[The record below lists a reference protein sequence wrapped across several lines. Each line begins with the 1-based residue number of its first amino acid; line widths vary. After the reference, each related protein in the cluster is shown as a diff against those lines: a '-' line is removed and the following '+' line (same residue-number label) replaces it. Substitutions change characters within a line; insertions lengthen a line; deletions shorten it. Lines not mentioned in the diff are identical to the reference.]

1 MLLQGAAVIVRVEK
15 VHGGI
20 GRFQFINVREKEPT
34 MVARLPQQVLL
45 LLVLVTGTAAEGTR
59 ETEKSLWSTYD
70 TRRTSRSFPWSSTS
84 TDRSMGVARFIGKFR
99 QTTSWHAE
107 NSSPSSRER
116 VALEFLEL
124 VSEAPAEETAE
135 EEIQMQGIET
145 LSGKENDAEKV
156 KISCENATLSSRST
170 LDTRQKINL
179 SAGRTFIQSTTDGS
193 SFEENVL
200 PARSFDNIVPSNE
213 TRLQHKQISK
223 EPTVS
228 TTPTTFVLSDVV
240 RRQMRHVPDVCEKF
254 SIGDEIKKE
263 FYSPNYPDNYPNL
276 TECVRVL
283 EADKDMLLKLDF
295 RDEFKLEDSADCRY
309 DFLEVRDGQH
319 GYSNLLGNYCGTNF
333 PPEIT
338 SKTRYLWLRFHSDD
352 SIEGKGFKAV
362 WSMIP
367 RPTYPGVPPEPE
379 PCVRYVNGMEAV
391 IKSDDVLDRKKLAE
405 KEGTPLDCM
414 WNITVK
420 EGWKIQLTFSDPFKL
435 QRPNECDANFVDIF
449 KERTDMS
456 SREKN
461 FCGSIADTV
470 VIHTNIAFVR
480 FYAEPKAL
488 NSSFEAVMTALR
500 DRDPGDKPCLDDE
513 YYCEDATCIDA
524 NLTCNGRVNCRFRW
538 DEEDQ
543 ACHTKKSRLID
554 SQHIVIILI
563 IFSLILFGM
572 SFAFVFN
579 CIRKL
584 VRDHRI
590 IREHIRQSREN
601 RLDELGRKATP
612 CPISSS
618 RTDIRDR
625 GSESPSLEVV
635 PSKELLPP
643 TTLIAQEYTKDL
655 VLEMGYNAR
664 DMNDIHQSNNVSNAT
679 QERLQESNEEPEMRD
694 NFCQTRETLFE
705 PRIPD
710 NATPIGFTTFGVRT
724 PSISQNGTNN
734 HLHHLRHHHLH
745 HHQSPPQS
753 RHSSQPSHHS
763 SQPSSEQSPQ
773 QPSSQCSGCSP
784 ASRDRDGSMG
794 VCPKHNPIPAPPG
807 WSTHESSYQLP
818 PHQGSPYSDL
828 PDYPSHQRYQSPKS
842 SKETSVY
849 RQSPKFARQ
858 ATIGSGER
866 YGSIYGSGHG
876 SSNASST
883 QHSGTP
889 KCHQQMPHDPRYRAE
904 AVIEVDQRRP
914 FSIES
919 TKSAP
924 DVIATH

>member
-1 MLLQGAAVIVRVEK
+1 MLLQGPAVIVRVES
-15 VHGGI
+15 VHVAI
-20 GRFQFINVREKEPT
+20 GRFQFINVRAEEPT

-45 LLVLVTGTAAEGTR
+45 LLVLVTGSAAEATR
-59 ETEKSLWSTYD
+59 ETEQSLWATYD
-70 TRRTSRSFPWSSTS
+70 TRRYSRSSPWSSSS
-84 TDRSMGVARFIGKFR
+84 TDRAATESGSVGKFR
-99 QTTSWHAE
+99 RATSRRTETTS
-107 NSSPSSRER
+107 SVER
-116 VALEFLEL
+116 AAPEL
-124 VSEAPAEETAE
+124 LLGLITP
-135 EEIQMQGIET
+135 QGTEIET
-145 LSGKENDAEKV
+145 PGTETDRGKV
-156 KISCENATLSSRST
+156 KISRENSSVPSRT
-170 LDTRQKINL
+170 MADIRQRINL
-179 SAGRTFIQSTTDGS
+179 SAGRTFIQSTTERPRYEREHLS
-193 SFEENVL
+193 SK
-200 PARSFDNIVPSNE
+200 SFDNTMTSRKN
-213 TRLQHKQISK
+213 RLAHGSISSRD
-223 EPTVS
+223 PIDVT
-228 TTPTTFVLSDVV
+228 TTPTSFLSSDVV

-254 SIGDEIKKE
+254 SSGDEVKQE

-283 EADKDMLLKLDF
+283 EADTGMLLKLDF
-295 RDEFKLEDSADCRY
+295 RDEFKLEESTDCRY

-319 GYSNLLGNYCGTNF
+319 GYSNLLGNFCGTNF

-367 RPTYPGVPPEPE
+367 RPTSPGVPPEPE
-379 PCVRYVNGMEAV
+379 PCVKYVTGMEAV
-391 IKSDDVLDRKKLAE
+391 INSDDVLERKKLAE
-405 KEGTPLDCM
+405 KEGIPLDCM

-470 VIHTNIAFVR
+470 LLTTNIAFVR

-500 DRDPGDKPCLDDE
+500 DRDQGDKPCRDDE
-513 YYCEDATCIDA
+513 YYCEDATCIA
-524 NLTCNGRVNCRFRW
+524 AELQCNGRVNCRFRW

-543 ACHTKKSRLID
+543 ACNTKKSRLID

-563 IFSLILFGM
+563 VFCLILFGL

-579 CIRKL
+579 CVRKL
-584 VRDHRI
+584 IRDHRI

-625 GSESPSLEVV
+625 SSESPSLEVV
-635 PSKELLPP
+635 PSKELLSP
-643 TTLIAQEYTKDL
+643 TTLIAQDYTKE
-655 VLEMGYNAR
+655 LELDMTYGTR

-679 QERLQESNEEPEMRD
+679 QERLQESNDEPEMRD
-694 NFCQTRETLFE
+694 SSCQTRESLFE
-705 PRIPD
+705 GPV
-710 NATPIGFTTFGVRT
+710 GFTTFGVRG
-724 PSISQNGTNN
+724 PSSQNGTN
-734 HLHHLRHHHLH
+734 HLHHHRHHHLH

-753 RHSSQPSHHS
+753 RQGSQQPSQNSMQQSSEHSSQ
-763 SQPSSEQSPQ
+763 QPA
-773 QPSSQCSGCSP
+773 SQCSGCSP
-784 ASRDRDGSMG
+784 ASRGRDGSMG

-807 WSTHESSYQLP
+807 WSNHESSYP
-818 PHQGSPYSDL
+818 PSHHQGSPYTEP
-828 PDYPSHQRYQSPKS
+828 PDYPSYQRFQSPKPS
-842 SKETSVY
+842 RENSAY
-849 RQSPKFARQ
+849 RQSSPQLMRQ

-866 YGSIYGSGHG
+866 YGSSLYGSRHG
-876 SSNASST
+876 SSNTPST

-889 KCHQQMPHDPRYRAE
+889 KCGQQSTPDPRYRAE

>member
-1 MLLQGAAVIVRVEK
+1 MLLQGAAVIVRVES

-20 GRFQFINVREKEPT
+20 GRFQFINVREEEPT

-45 LLVLVTGTAAEGTR
+45 LLVLVTGTAAEATR
-59 ETEKSLWSTYD
+59 QTEESHFSTHD
-70 TRRTSRSFPWSSTS
+70 TRKAGRSFPWFSSSTDRAAGEGRSIGKFRRATSWQADTSSPREQVALQVLELVSVSPSDVEEIEMQRSIETLRTENDTGQVKVSCPDSTVSSRSTSGGRQKIDVSTGRTFVQSTTGRLSSVEDIPTSRSFSNIAARQGNRSSFKEITLQSLQGSST
-84 TDRSMGVARFIGKFR
+84 A
-99 QTTSWHAE
+99 
-107 NSSPSSRER
+107 
-116 VALEFLEL
+116 
-124 VSEAPAEETAE
+124 
-135 EEIQMQGIET
+135 
-145 LSGKENDAEKV
+145 
-156 KISCENATLSSRST
+156 
-170 LDTRQKINL
+170 
-179 SAGRTFIQSTTDGS
+179 
-193 SFEENVL
+193 
-200 PARSFDNIVPSNE
+200 
-213 TRLQHKQISK
+213 
-223 EPTVS
+223 
-228 TTPTTFVLSDVV
+228 PTTYVANDVV
-240 RRQMRHVPDVCEKF
+240 RRQMRHVSDVCEKF
-254 SIGDEIKKE
+254 STGEEAKQE

-276 TECVRVL
+276 TECVKVL
-283 EADKDMLLKLDF
+283 KADEGMLLKLDF
-295 RDEFKLEDSADCRY
+295 RDEFKLEESPECRY

-319 GYSNLLGNYCGTNF
+319 GYSNLLGNFCGTNF

-338 SKTRYLWLRFHSDD
+338 SKTRYLWLRFRSDD

-367 RPTYPGVPPEPE
+367 RPTSPGVPPEPE
-379 PCVRYVNGMEAV
+379 PCVREVSGMEA
-391 IKSDDVLDRKKLAE
+391 IINSDDVLDRKKLAE
-405 KEGTPLDCM
+405 KEGIALDCM

-449 KERTDMS
+449 RERTDMS

-470 VIHTNIAFVR
+470 LIGTNIAFVR

-500 DRDPGDKPCLDDE
+500 DRDPGDKPCSDGE
-513 YYCEDATCIDA
+513 YYCEDATCIA
-524 NLTCNGRVNCRFRW
+524 AELQCNGRVNCRFRW

-543 ACHTKKSRLID
+543 ACNKKKSRLID

-563 IFSLILFGM
+563 VFSMILFGM

-579 CIRKL
+579 CVRKL

-612 CPISSS
+612 CPISAS

-625 GSESPSLEVV
+625 DSESPSLEVV

-643 TTLIAQEYTKDL
+643 TTLIPQEYTKDL
-655 VLEMGYNAR
+655 ALEMSYNTR

-694 NFCQTRETLFE
+694 NSCQTRESLFE
-705 PRIPD
+705 ARISDSSMPL
-710 NATPIGFTTFGVRT
+710 GFTTFGVRG
-724 PSISQNGTNN
+724 PSSQNGTS
-734 HLHHLRHHHLH
+734 HLHHHRHHHLH

-753 RHSSQPSHHS
+753 RHGSQPP
-763 SQPSSEQSPQ
+763 QPSQHSTQQSSEHSAQ
-773 QPSSQCSGCSP
+773 QPGSQCSGCSP
-784 ASRDRDGSMG
+784 ASRGRDGSMG
-794 VCPKHNPIPAPPG
+794 VCPKHNPIPAPHG
-807 WSTHESSYQLP
+807 WSTHETGYPL
-818 PHQGSPYSDL
+818 HQGSPYTEP
-828 PDYPSHQRYQSPKS
+828 PDYPSYQRFQSPKPS
-842 SKETSVY
+842 RENSAY
-849 RQSPKFARQ
+849 RESPKFMRQ
-858 ATIGSGER
+858 ATVGSGER
-866 YGSIYGSGHG
+866 YGSSVYGSGHG
-876 SSNASST
+876 SSNTQST

-889 KCHQQMPHDPRYRAE
+889 KCPQQTTPDPRYRAE